1 MKRKLMIA
9 LISVVVFVGAI
20 FAWRVAYSLR
30 KSNDNLPTLTMVA
43 EMSETEVNSLLP
55 GYKIVQLTEVW
66 GEPDYSEENEARWKI
81 GNMILIVNYKNNG
94 VVAICGLKEEIKPTY
109 KVDITGDCQLEN
121 SLKDTYEAGEQVT
134 IKLATITEHYYVV
147 YANGVEQPMD
157 IDASDLTYTYYT
169 FTMPAEDV
177 LVEIEG
183 VSVDIP
189 EVVEPLVS
197 IAEFS
202 FAEEREMYSYIS
214 PSIKTS
220 GFVNTSTVEIN
231 HGNVETHAKNECN
244 IEFDSVRTYLD
255 TAECMWKVEFYNEG
269 DPFESQTVYLDYD
282 GKTVLSVYGYD

>member
-1 MKRKLMIA
+1 MKRKLMITLTSFA
-9 LISVVVFVGAI
+9 VIVGAI
-20 FAWRVAYSLR
+20 FSWRVAYSLR
-30 KSNDNLPTLTMVA
+30 KRNDNLPALTMIA
-43 EMSETEVNSLLP
+43 EMTEPEVNSLLP
-55 GYKIVQLTEVW
+55 GYRIVQLTEVW
-66 GEPDYSEENEARWKI
+66 GEPDYSEENEAHWQI

-94 VVAICGLKEEIKPTY
+94 VVAICGLKEEIKPIYT
-109 KVDITGDCQLEN
+109 VNIIGDYQLEN

-147 YANGVEQPMD
+147 HANGVEQPMD
-157 IDASDLTYTYYT
+157 MDASDLTYTYFT

-177 LVEIEG
+177 LIDIEG

-189 EVVEPLVS
+189 EVVEPLVT

-202 FAEEREMYSYIS
+202 FEEERELYSYIS

-220 GFVNTSTVEIN
+220 GFVNTSKVEIN
-231 HGNVETHAKNECN
+231 HGNVETHAKNECD

-269 DPFESQTVYLDYD
+269 YPLESQTVYLDYD
-282 GKTVLSVYGYD
+282 GKTVLIVYGYD